1 MVDIMHVKR
10 LIISKDK
17 FVRPIL
23 DLNRSVHLADG
34 TLHLENL
41 ASANHWGVVWT
52 STGEPKLLAP
62 ATFKDSYDKMKRT
75 AATIIPKD
83 IGFIIA
89 ETGLTKESVVIDA
102 GGGSG
107 AVTTQLAA
115 LCKRV
120 YSYDINENHL
130 KTIRENCKR
139 MDLDNVI
146 IKAENLLTAQ
156 PPEQADVLVLD
167 MPDPSKALLFA
178 KKALKQSGFV
188 VAYTPHISQAQQF
201 AHSLDDDFK
210 LVTVIEIMQRR
221 WDVSDDKL
229 RPKHNMLGHTA
240 FLTVARLFKW

>member
-1 MVDIMHVKR
+1 MYVKR

-17 FVRPIL
+17 HVRPLI
-23 DLNRSVHLADG
+23 DLHRSIHLSDG
-34 TLHLENL
+34 TLRREDLVAADHR
-41 ASANHWGVVWT
+41 GIVPT
-52 STGEPKLLAP
+52 TTGEPKLLAP

-89 ETGLTKESVVIDA
+89 ETGLTKDAVVIDA

-130 KTIRENCKR
+130 NTIAENCKR
-139 MDLDNVI
+139 LDLDNVI
-146 IKAENLLTAQ
+146 IKPEDLITAQ
-156 PPEQADVLVLD
+156 PPEKVDLLVLD
-167 MPDPSKALLFA
+167 MPDPSKALTFA
-178 KKALKQSGFV
+178 KRALKQSGFV
-188 VAYTPHISQAQQF
+188 VAYTPHITQAQLF
-201 AHSLDDDFK
+201 ADSLDQDFK
-210 LVTVIEIMQRR
+210 LVTTIELMQRR
-221 WDVSDDKL
+221 WEVSDGKL

-240 FLTVARLFKW
+240 FLTFARLFKWLR